1 MYFRIGKTVFLP
13 RQQKATA
20 FGRDVAPL
28 GRYSGATGLARG
40 APQPGSRMTRRWAA
54 KIDKSSFFKYHEQT
68 QCQKMNR
75 RIFLLLSFFLL
86 LIGLNGDEKIYV
98 SRGMVSIE
106 SLKRH
111 VENIQ
116 FDRNPYE
123 GYPKLEQAAQ
133 YIAKEFL
140 KVGLDA
146 KEDCFQWEGK
156 SYKNIVAEK
165 KGRISPNRVF
175 ILGAHYDTV
184 PGSPGADDDA
194 SGIAVLLEIARNI
207 QSVPLEGT
215 VRLIAFSLEEY
226 NYIGSSHYVESLK
239 KGKEEIL
246 GMISLEMV
254 GFTAPR
260 QDYPPYLD
268 PKYYP
273 NVGDFIAII
282 GNERSQKLLE
292 KVCQSFKT
300 HIPELPLEFLV
311 VPGNGEKMEEVRLS
325 DHSPFWDEGF
335 SALLVTDTSF
345 LRNPNYHLPSDR
357 IETLNFEFMR
367 RVAIGVYYSVVELAK

>member
-1 MYFRIGKTVFLP
+1 
-13 RQQKATA
+13 
-20 FGRDVAPL
+20 
-28 GRYSGATGLARG
+28 
-40 APQPGSRMTRRWAA
+40 
-54 KIDKSSFFKYHEQT
+54 
-68 QCQKMNR
+68 MNR
-75 RIFLLLSFFLL
+75 RISLLLSFLLL
-86 LIGLNGDEKIYV
+86 LIGLIGDEKIDV
-98 SRGMVSIE
+98 NRVRISVE

-111 VENIQ
+111 VENIP

-123 GYPKLEQAAQ
+123 GYSKLEQAAQ
-133 YIAKEFL
+133 YIKREFL
-140 KVGLDA
+140 KAGLDV
-146 KEDCFQWEGK
+146 KDDSFQWDGK
-156 SYKNIVAEK
+156 TYKNIVAEK
-165 KGRISPNRVF
+165 KGRTSPDRVF

-184 PGSPGADDDA
+184 PGSPGADDNA
-194 SGIAVLLEIARNI
+194 SAIAVLLEIARNI
-207 QSVPLEGT
+207 QSASFEGT

-226 NYIGSSHYVESLK
+226 NFIGSTHYVESLK
-239 KGKEEIL
+239 KGKDQIL

-254 GFTAPR
+254 GFTGPR

-311 VPGNGEKMEEVRLS
+311 VPGNGERMEELRLS
-325 DHSPFWDEGF
+325 DHSSFWDEGF
-335 SALLVTDTSF
+335 AALLVTDTSF

-357 IETLNFEFMR
+357 METLNFEFMK
-367 RVAIGVYYSVVELAK
+367 RVAIGAYYSIVELARCADTKHPCAP